1 MNGLLIAFAV
11 SFGVVFVAE
20 LGDKSQLMALTF
32 ATRYRALPVLAGI
45 TLATAVVH
53 AVSVAVGYGLG
64 TALPTGWIA
73 LVAAVAFFGFGA
85 WTLRGDRLTDEE
97 SAKADRSTGSAVVAA
112 SVAFFLAELGDKT
125 MLATITLAT
134 QYGWLGTW
142 LGSTVG
148 MVAADAL
155 AIVVG
160 RQLGRHLPERA
171 IKIGASALFFVF
183 GVWLLV
189 DAVAQLNG
197 LAVGDTVAAALNH
210 HLAGWIALVL
220 GLAVLALGAA
230 GRRRMRHVGAVTRSG
245 RPAWRSGAAFA
256 RALFGLAILLGLG
269 APLLVA
275 TDVVQPIALFDEPGW
290 VAGGAAVLLLGT
302 ALLLAAQAQ
311 RVALQR
317 RGTDQVSATEGLHAR
332 VRNPGLTGIVVVT
345 AGLLL
350 MVPTLLGVLA
360 AVLVVVAVQVQVRA
374 VREPVLAR
382 RHGEAYEAYVA
393 RTGRFLPRP
402 AGQRE
407 NDADRAGARQRSS
420 S

>member
-32 ATRYRALPVLAGI
+32 ATRYRALPVLLGI

-53 AVSVAVGYGLG
+53 AVSVAIGYGLG
-64 TALPTGWIA
+64 SALPTGWIA
-73 LVAAVAFFGFGA
+73 LVAAIAFFGD
-85 WTLRGDRLTDEE
+85 TLTDEE
-97 SAKADRSTGSAVVAA
+97 QGKAERSTGSAVVAA

-134 QYGWLGTW
+134 RYGWLGTW

-160 RQLGRHLPERA
+160 RQLGRHLPEKA
-171 IKIGASALFFVF
+171 IKIGASALFLVF

-189 DAVAQLNG
+189 DALAQLNG
-197 LAVGDTVAAALNH
+197 IEVGDAMAAALNH
-210 HLAGWIALVL
+210 HLAGWIALGL
-220 GLAVLALGAA
+220 GLVVLALGTT
-230 GRRRMRHVGAVTRSG
+230 GRRRMRHAGAVTHTEP
-245 RPAWRSGAAFA
+245 PAWRTGAVFA
-256 RALFGLAILLGLG
+256 RVLFGIAVLLGLG

-275 TDVVQPIALFDEPGW
+275 TDVVQPIALFDQPGW
-290 VAGGAAVLLLGT
+290 VAGGAAVVLLGT

-317 RGTDQVSATEGLHAR
+317 RGTDQVEATRGLHAR
-332 VRNPGLTGIVVVT
+332 VRNPGLAGIVVAT

-382 RHGEAYEAYVA
+382 RHGEAYEAYAA

-402 AGQRE
+402 AAQRE
-407 NDADRAGARQRSS
+407 TVGGRATGRQRSS